1 MILKTVFHSNLQK
14 IWIIG
19 NKSNTSIIQNIH
31 QFSWETA
38 YVLSSFIKNIFLQTK
53 PTCTLNLLPSL
64 LTRNLRVRPTWKQR
78 GWRRWMLVSVENTE
92 MVEKTDMCADNA
104 SEHTVM
110 EVSNNAIRFR
120 CFSFSGVVFLH
131 TSWYLSSR
139 KDVCRF
145 D

>member
-1 MILKTVFHSNLQK
+1 MTSLWLFHLENRTCFRTFHQK
-14 IWIIG
+14 
-19 NKSNTSIIQNIH
+19 
-31 QFSWETA
+31 
-38 YVLSSFIKNIFLQTK
+38 YFLNDR
-53 PTCTLNLLPSL
+53 PSRTLYLLPTL

-120 CFSFSGVVFLH
+120 CFRFSGCGGRGVVFLH

-139 KDVCRF
+139 KDVDVTSLRLMNHGMNVCDERC
-145 D
+145 